1 MQEKLFLVNKSM
13 AYSIEQLKKKPVA
26 ELTIVADYVLSSF
39 NSLAILATEGLI
51 NLTDYHLIPKQ
62 VQEDEHH
69 MKIGRQDDWLEIV
82 INNELQLHV
91 STNSGECYNID
102 LYTYDENVSDEN
114 KDWDNDYIST
124 ISVSYETIKDIITA
138 REND

>member
-13 AYSIEQLKKKPVA
+13 AYSIEHLKKKPVA

-51 NLTDYHLIPKQ
+51 NLTDYHLIAKQ
-62 VQEDEHH
+62 IQDEDEHH
-69 MKIGRQDDWLEIV
+69 FQLDKQDDCLDIV
-82 INNELQLHV
+82 VNNELQIYINTTGNYYHL
-91 STNSGECYNID
+91 NLYAYNGD
-102 LYTYDENVSDEN
+102 VSDKD
-114 KDWDNDYIST
+114 KDWDSDYISST
-124 ISVSYETIKDIITA
+124 YANYEVIKDIITA

>member
-13 AYSIEQLKKKPVA
+13 PYSIEHLKKKSVA
-26 ELTIVADYVLSSF
+26 ELTVIANCVLSSF

-51 NLTDYHLIPKQ
+51 NLEDYHLIPKQ

-69 MKIGRQDDWLEIV
+69 IRLNKQGDWLDIIV
-82 INNELQLHV
+82 NNELQICIN
-91 STNSGECYNID
+91 TNGERYHLSFYAYNED
-102 LYTYDENVSDEN
+102 VSD
-114 KDWDNDYIST
+114 KDKAWDKDYISD
-124 ISVSYETIKDIITA
+124 ISASYKTIKDIITA